1 MGQLTFSSYCSL
13 VNRSIW
19 TVTAEKACFCDVSI
33 VLAPCDSVQRN
44 TAGKGSRRL
53 EALHMLWDP
62 CGDEAICER
71 TLLMTKLTKKVTQTE
86 LCDTREVLRD
96 RNRHCYRKI
105 SYEATLC

>member
-1 MGQLTFSSYCSL
+1 
-13 VNRSIW
+13 
-19 TVTAEKACFCDVSI
+19 
-33 VLAPCDSVQRN
+33 
-44 TAGKGSRRL
+44 
-53 EALHMLWDP
+53 MLWDP

>member
-1 MGQLTFSSYCSL
+1 M
-13 VNRSIW
+13 
-19 TVTAEKACFCDVSI
+19 TAEKACFCDVSI

-44 TAGKGSRRL
+44 TAGKGSRKL

-62 CGDEAICER
+62 CGGEAFCER
-71 TLLMTKLTKKVTQTE
+71 TLLTTKLTKKLTKKLTQTE

-96 RNRHCYRKI
+96 RNRHCCRKI